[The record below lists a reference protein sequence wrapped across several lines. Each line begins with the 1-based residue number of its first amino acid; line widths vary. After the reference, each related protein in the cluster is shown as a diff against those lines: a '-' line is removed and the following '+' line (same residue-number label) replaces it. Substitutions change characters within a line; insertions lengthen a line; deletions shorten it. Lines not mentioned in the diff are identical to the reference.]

1 MNTKF
6 IITIVLLFTL
16 TNIFSHQ
23 EDSKEVLNK
32 GLTIQLSS
40 ETDTCYYSEDEIV
53 IYIEFKNEKFRP
65 LIINR
70 NMIVS
75 TKDLLSIDVIK
86 LKIWHDNKL
95 YERGYLDGKPAMP
108 QKRILFKNRTLKI
121 SSLLSFRSLTEKI
134 EGIPDYSKLKKS
146 NEDFGAYQL
155 QALYITNT
163 NDTIFSNWITIN
175 YVKE

>member
-1 MNTKF
+1 MQQKYIHNSHVAGITPETIQLRILSMNTKF

-75 TKDLLSIDVIK
+75 TKDLLSTDVIK
-86 LKIWHDNKL
+86 LKIS
-95 YERGYLDGKPAMP
+95 R
-108 QKRILFKNRTLKI
+108 
-121 SSLLSFRSLTEKI
+121 
-134 EGIPDYSKLKKS
+134 
-146 NEDFGAYQL
+146 
-155 QALYITNT
+155 
-163 NDTIFSNWITIN
+163 
-175 YVKE
+175 